1 MDSTNYNKLIEVKMK
16 TDTAV
21 AIMLRHIFKNAAHIA
36 WIMFAKTF
44 HVESPEY
51 AQLKLH
57 IYARTVG
64 SAIGNGTLGR
74 NTVVA
79 RGEPLPNQLMA
90 FQRKAVA
97 IAETAA
103 AALDLSTADDLYK
116 PFVDEVWISAL
127 ASAVACGRFKAPH
140 A

>member
-1 MDSTNYNKLIEVKMK
+1 MK

-57 IYARTVG
+57 IYARAVG

-74 NTVVA
+74 NTLVA

-90 FQRKAVA
+90 FQRKAIA

-127 ASAVACGRFKAPH
+127 SAAVACGRFKAPH